1 MLQRIYKRNGHYYY
15 RQWIPLDLRLHF
27 GSKTD
32 ITKSLKTNDKN
43 QAILHGSTLQQQ
55 FNLVF
60 SIMRS
65 GQFSPDIIET
75 IVCSTIPKIF
85 KNTQATA
92 PTAKEKS
99 STPQSLLLSKLIQPY
114 PFGTGVASPHYHAHR
129 AWVSTSH

>member
-60 SIMRS
+60 SIIRS
-65 GQFSPDIIET
+65 EQFSPDMIET
-75 IVCSTIPKIF
+75 IVSLTIPKIF
-85 KNTQATA
+85 KKTKVTA
-92 PTAKEKS
+92 PTGYS
-99 STPQSLLLSKLIQPY
+99 
-114 PFGTGVASPHYHAHR
+114 G
-129 AWVSTSH
+129 